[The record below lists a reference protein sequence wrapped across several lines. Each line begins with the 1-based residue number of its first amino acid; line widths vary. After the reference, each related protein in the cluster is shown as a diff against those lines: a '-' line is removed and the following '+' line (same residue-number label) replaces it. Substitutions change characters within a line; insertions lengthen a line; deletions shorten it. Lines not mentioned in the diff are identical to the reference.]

1 MLEIRKVDQKDK
13 EYWFSLDIHISD
25 EEFNFKVSTK
35 TGYIIWKD
43 NVPIGVLRYNMF
55 WDSVPFITL
64 IYIKEEQR
72 GVGKNVI
79 LLWESEMK
87 AKGYNVVMTSTQVD
101 ENAQHFY
108 RKIGYKDCGCLV
120 LNIPKL
126 EQPMEMFFIKQI

>member
-87 AKGYNVVMTSTQVD
+87 AKCCYDFYTS
-101 ENAQHFY
+101 
-108 RKIGYKDCGCLV
+108 R
-120 LNIPKL
+120 
-126 EQPMEMFFIKQI
+126 

>member
-1 MLEIRKVDQKDK
+1 MEIRKVDQKDK

>member
-1 MLEIRKVDQKDK
+1 MVEIRKVDQKDK

>member
-79 LLWESEMK
+79 LLWKSEMK

>member
-79 LLWESEMK
+79 LLWKSEMK
-87 AKGYNVVMTSTQVD
+87 AQGYNVVMTSTQVD

>member
-72 GVGKNVI
+72 GVGKNGI